1 MAKGLVIRE
10 TMSGWL
16 RLDGEEK
23 QREFAFSIRAFTSRM
38 FSFSAPR
45 EFRGTAM
52 LDGIECPCRG
62 ELTLQLKG
70 PHYWLEFDHPEL
82 GRLFIEGSKKYTLG
96 GEGLLHSLVTCPMQV
111 YRDDEFAGVAEVA
124 YRDSMLAFPFTAL
137 RLADEREAFGKYGEQ
152 Q

>member
-10 TMSGWL
+10 KMSGWL
-16 RLDGEEK
+16 KLDGEAQE
-23 QREFAFSIRAFTSRM
+23 RDFAFAIRAFTSRIL
-38 FSFSAPR
+38 SFSTPR
-45 EFRGTAM
+45 EFRGMAT
-52 LDGIECPCRG
+52 LDGAECPCRG

-70 PHYWLEFDHPEL
+70 PHYWLEFEHPEL
-82 GRLFIEGSKKYTLG
+82 GRLFVEGNKAYGFK

-137 RLADEREAFGKYGEQ
+137 RLADQREAFGEYGAQ
-152 Q
+152 S